1 MTRVLLVDDHSAVRA
16 GLTAVLRGE
25 PGLVVVG
32 TADRAADAMAKIRLT
47 WPDVVLV
54 DYQLPDE
61 DGLVLC
67 QRVKSLPEPPAVL
80 VYSAYADGSLAV
92 AAHVAGAEGL
102 LNKAAPANEL
112 VDALRIIARGD
123 TFLPPRS
130 PAAMEEVAATL
141 DEDDL
146 PVLGMILN
154 GTTRAEI
161 CDVLKMTDGELAVQI
176 AAIVDRIK
184 IVPSRARTHGS

>member
-1 MTRVLLVDDHSAVRA
+1 VLLVDDHPAVRA
-16 GLTAVLRGE
+16 GLISLLRRE

-32 TADRAADAMAKIRLT
+32 TADHAAEAVIKIRVT

-67 QRVKSLPEPPAVL
+67 QRLKSLPDPPAVL

-92 AAHVAGAEGL
+92 AAQVAGAQGF
-102 LNKAAPANEL
+102 LNKAAPVDEL
-112 VDALRIIARGD
+112 VDALRIVARGG

-130 PAAMEEVAATL
+130 PAAMEEVGASL

-146 PVLGMILN
+146 PILGMIVN
-154 GTTRAEI
+154 GTTRGEI
-161 CDVLKMTDGELAVQI
+161 CEVLNMRDDELTVHVAS
-176 AAIVDRIK
+176 IVDRIK
-184 IVPSRARTHGS
+184 IVPSRT